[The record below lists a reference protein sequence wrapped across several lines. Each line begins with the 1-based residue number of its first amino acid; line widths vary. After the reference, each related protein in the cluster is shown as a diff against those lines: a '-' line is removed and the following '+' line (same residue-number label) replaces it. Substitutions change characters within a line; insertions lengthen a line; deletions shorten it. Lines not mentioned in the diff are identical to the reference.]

1 MNFMSTCCSR
11 RDILKLTAS
20 TSLITVLSV
29 FTSGCGRSL
38 DSVARQMTGNLN
50 HPEKAREIGNI
61 YINKTPEVQQQTAE
75 QLTENLLSSLNIN
88 SENITGNTLASLD
101 DLLRKQIRQDFIN
114 ENVVIVNGWMLSRTE
129 LMLCA
134 LATKIS

>member
-1 MNFMSTCCSR
+1 
-11 RDILKLTAS
+11 
-20 TSLITVLSV
+20 
-29 FTSGCGRSL
+29 
-38 DSVARQMTGNLN
+38 MTGNLN

-88 SENITGNTLASLD
+88 SENITGNTLTSLD

>member
-88 SENITGNTLASLD
+88 SENIT
-101 DLLRKQIRQDFIN
+101 R
-114 ENVVIVNGWMLSRTE
+114 
-129 LMLCA
+129 
-134 LATKIS
+134 